1 MSLWWLICQ
10 GRGEYH
16 FVNVPMTTAKI
27 GNFFETS
34 KSFSCFLLFGH
45 IFPLF
50 SVKMTFFG
58 KNAKKVAKKF
68 GGFIKKLLSL
78 QTHKL

>member
-1 MSLWWLICQ
+1 MRQHQTPSW
-10 GRGEYH
+10 RER
-16 FVNVPMTTAKI
+16 K
-27 GNFFETS
+27 
-34 KSFSCFLLFGH
+34 FGQF
-45 IFPLF
+45 FPLF

>member
-1 MSLWWLICQ
+1 MVVNMSGPWGLSL
-10 GRGEYH
+10 

-27 GNFFETS
+27 GNSSETS
-34 KSFSCFLLFGH
+34 KSFAVFLLFGQF
-45 IFPLF
+45 FPLF